1 MILKLGL
8 DIGVASVGWGI
19 IDENYNIIDSG
30 VRIFPENTAKKNED
44 RRSMRSSRRRIRRKS
59 FRLFRM
65 KQMLKKVLTITSAE
79 KCENIYEM
87 RCRGLQE
94 RLTHSELYA
103 AVLHLTKR
111 RGTHYLTAEDFEAQG
126 GEGISTEESLRQKAE
141 HLKAKYV
148 CEIQLQKYEESK
160 KSGLRGVR
168 GQANRFQNTDY
179 RKELEALLDK
189 QRLYYPQLE
198 SYKEQI
204 LKIYSAKREYY
215 EGPGGE
221 NSPTPY
227 GSYRRDKEGKLIKVN
242 LIELMRGKCTY
253 FPDESR
259 MAQNAYTACLFNLLN
274 DLNNMEAAGESII
287 LQQKRD
293 LVEQYV
299 DQGKNVS
306 LRAISKITDVK
317 AELLRGYRVDK
328 NDKPVFT
335 EFTGYKDMLNALE
348 KAGIDDA
355 FLRGNRCLVDEIAE
369 ILTGEKDVEKR
380 ATRMIAAGLPDAA
393 AHELKK
399 LAKFTQYHSLS
410 KKAIELILGDLWE
423 TDQNQMQL
431 FSKAGLQKTKK
442 SNTTGPN
449 ILFDGSDWIVSPITK
464 RAVGEA
470 VKIINAARASVRKKY
485 GCEFVEIV
493 IEMAREKNSVEQVEF
508 INKIQ
513 KQNEAV
519 KRQID
524 ELGIDLKKIN
534 GKQLELLKL
543 LIEQDFK
550 CAYSLESIRPSQAL
564 LTGMLEVD
572 HIVPR
577 SLSFD
582 DSLANK
588 VAVLCSENQNK
599 GQLTPFQYLKSGRGK
614 VSYEEYKAWVLRTES
629 YKKSKKKREN
639 LLYEGDPQRDLTGF
653 INRNLVDTRYA
664 CKEVLRLLQDY
675 FRENQLRTKV
685 SVIRGSFTYA
695 FRKKASLAKDR
706 NETYAHHAQDALIVA
721 GLTNTDLM
729 RNIDSVL
736 HPLNMEGEQASWFQ
750 ENGRWINRET
760 GEIFSE
766 EDFENGQYIRFI
778 KSVDAV
784 RPKYSHKVDRK
795 PNRALYDQQIKST
808 REKEGKTYIIGK
820 YKNIY
825 GKGPGNSGEKLKKRI
840 LESPEDLL
848 MYHHDRNT
856 FDKLV
861 EIVEAY
867 SESKN
872 PFADYFLEHGPVRKY
887 SRAGNG
893 PAVGDIKYYEKTLVS
908 HRVNNKQAGK
918 NLSVYLS
925 IKSLRADIYWDQ
937 GMYKFIS
944 VPYDMVRFADGEY
957 RIAMEKYE
965 AAKQAKG
972 LGASAQ
978 FLFSL
983 HTGEMFEYEKDGEK
997 IEWVY
1002 NCVNNDRKNVLETRF
1017 IDKPSPGNTQG
1028 KRMITIIKKI
1038 SSLKKYH
1045 VDVLGNRHIVQQESF
1060 REIASV

>member
-1 MILKLGL
+1 MLLKLGL

-30 VRIFPENTAKKNED
+30 VRIFPENTAKQNEM

-65 KQMLKKVLTITSAE
+65 KQALKRAFKINPTE
-79 KCENIYEM
+79 KCENIYEI

-94 RLTHSELYA
+94 KLTPAELFA
-103 AVLHLTKR
+103 AILHLTKR

-126 GEGISTEESLRQKAE
+126 EDDISTEEELRQKAE
-141 HLKAKYV
+141 QLKAKYV
-148 CEIQLQKYEESK
+148 CEVQLKKYEESQ
-160 KSGLRGVR
+160 KSGLGGVR

-189 QRLYYPQLE
+189 QSLYYPELE
-198 SYKEQI
+198 ACKEHI
-204 LKIYSAKREYY
+204 LKIYSAMREYY
-215 EGPGGE
+215 EGPGGK

-227 GSYRRDKEGKLIKVN
+227 GSYRLDKEGNLIEVN

-274 DLNNMEAAGESII
+274 DLNNMEAAGESISF
-287 LQQKRD
+287 QQKKD
-293 LVEQYV
+293 LIEQFV

-306 LRAISKITDVK
+306 LRAISKITGVK

-335 EFTGYKDMLNALE
+335 EFAGYKDMLNALE

-355 FLRGNRCLVDEIAE
+355 FLRGNRCLIDEIAE

-380 ATRMIAAGLPDAA
+380 AARMVTAGIPEAAVQ
-393 AHELKK
+393 ELKK
-399 LAKFTQYHSLS
+399 LARFTQYHSLS
-410 KKAIELILGDLWE
+410 KKAIELILEDLWE

-431 FSKAGLQKTKK
+431 FSKAGLKKLKK
-442 SNTTGPN
+442 SNTKGPN

-470 VKIINAARASVRKKY
+470 VKIINAARAFARKKY
-485 GCEFVEIV
+485 GCEFAEIV
-493 IEMAREKNSVEQVEF
+493 IEMARDKNSKEQVEF
-508 INKIQ
+508 INRIQ

-519 KRQID
+519 KRQIV
-524 ELGIDLKKIN
+524 ERGIDLRKIN

-543 LIEQDFK
+543 LIEQDFR
-550 CAYSLESIRPSQAL
+550 CAYSQERINPLQAL
-564 LTGMLEVD
+564 VPGMLEID
-572 HIVPR
+572 HILPR

-582 DSLANK
+582 DSMANK
-588 VAVLCSENQNK
+588 VAVLRSENQKK

-614 VSYEEYKAWVLRTES
+614 VSYEEYKAWVLRNGS
-629 YKKSKKKREN
+629 YQKNKKKREN
-639 LLYEGDPQRDLTGF
+639 LLYEGEPQKDLMGF

-664 CKEVLRLLQDY
+664 CKEVLHLLQDY
-675 FRENQLRTKV
+675 FRDNQMGTKV
-685 SVIRGSFTYA
+685 SVIKGAFTYA
-695 FRKKASLAKDR
+695 FRKKANLAKDR
-706 NETYAHHAQDALIVA
+706 NETYAHHAQDALIIA
-721 GLTNTDLM
+721 GLSNTDLM
-729 RNIDSVL
+729 RNIDSIL
-736 HPLNMEGEQASWFQ
+736 HPVNMEDEKTAWFQ
-750 ENGRWINRET
+750 ENGKWINRET
-760 GEIFSE
+760 GEIYSE
-766 EDFENGQYIRFI
+766 EDFDNGRYIRFI

-795 PNRALYDQQIKST
+795 PNRELYNQQIKST
-808 REKEGKTYIIGK
+808 RDKEGKTYIIGK

-825 GKGPGNSGEKLKKRI
+825 GTGPGSCGDILKKRI
-840 LESPEDLL
+840 LKSPEDLL
-848 MYHHDRNT
+848 MYHHDRKT

-867 SESKN
+867 PESKN
-872 PFADYFLEHGPVRKY
+872 PFADYFSEHGPIRKC
-887 SRAGNG
+887 SRVGNG
-893 PAVGDIKYYEKTLVS
+893 PAVSDIKYYENELGN
-908 HRVNNKQAGK
+908 HRANNKQAGK

-937 GMYKFIS
+937 GRYKFVS

-957 RIAMEKYE
+957 RIVMEKYE
-965 AAKQAKG
+965 AARQDKK
-972 LGASAQ
+972 LGTSAQ

-1002 NCVNNDRKNVLETRF
+1002 NCVNNDSKNVLETRF

-1028 KRMITIIKKI
+1028 KRMITIGKKI
-1038 SSLKKYH
+1038 SSFKKYH
-1045 VDVLGNRHIVQQESF
+1045 IDVLGNRHLVQQEPF
-1060 REIASV
+1060 REIVSV

>member
-1 MILKLGL
+1 MLLKLGL

-19 IDENYNIIDSG
+19 IDEKYNIIDSG
-30 VRIFPENTAKKNED
+30 VRIFPENTAKQNEV

-65 KQMLKKVLTITSAE
+65 RQALKKALGINPVG
-79 KCENIYEM
+79 KCENIYEI

-94 RLTHSELYA
+94 KLTPAELFA
-103 AVLHLTKR
+103 AILHLTKR

-126 GEGISTEESLRQKAE
+126 GDDISTEEELRQKAE
-141 HLKAKYV
+141 QLKAKYV
-148 CEIQLQKYEESK
+148 CEVQLQKYEESQ
-160 KSGLRGVR
+160 KSGLGGVR

-189 QRLYYPQLE
+189 QSLFYPELE
-198 SYKEQI
+198 AYKEQI

-227 GSYRRDKEGKLIKVN
+227 GSYRLDKEGKLIKVN

-259 MAQNAYTACLFNLLN
+259 MAKNAYTACLFNLLN
-274 DLNNMEAAGESII
+274 DDLNNMEAAGESISF
-287 LQQKRD
+287 QQKKD
-293 LVEQYV
+293 LIEQYV

-306 LRAISKITDVK
+306 LRAISKITGVK

-348 KAGIDDA
+348 RAGIDDE
-355 FLRGNRCLVDEIAE
+355 FLRGNRRLIDEIAE

-380 ATRMIAAGLPDAA
+380 AVRMVAAGIPEAA
-393 AHELKK
+393 AQELKK

-410 KKAIELILGDLWE
+410 KKAIELILADLWE

-431 FSKAGLQKTKK
+431 FSKAGLKKLDK
-442 SNTTGPN
+442 SNTKGPN

-470 VKIINAARASVRKKY
+470 VKIVNAARAFVRKTY
-485 GCEFVEIV
+485 GCEFAEIV
-493 IEMAREKNSVEQVEF
+493 IEMAREKNSDEQVEF

-519 KRQID
+519 KRRIV
-524 ELGIDLKKIN
+524 ELGIDLRKIN

-543 LIEQDFK
+543 LIEQDFW
-550 CAYSLESIRPSQAL
+550 CAYSLERINPLQAL
-564 LTGMLEVD
+564 VPGMLEID
-572 HIVPR
+572 HILPR

-582 DSLANK
+582 DSMANK
-588 VAVLCSENQNK
+588 VAVLRSENQKK
-599 GQLTPFQYLKSGRGK
+599 GQATPFQYLKSGRGK
-614 VSYEEYKAWVLRTES
+614 VSYEEYKAWVLRNGS
-629 YKKSKKKREN
+629 YHKKKREN
-639 LLYEGDPQRDLTGF
+639 LLYEGDPQQDLRGF

-664 CKEVLRLLQDY
+664 CKEVLHLLQEY
-675 FRENQLRTKV
+675 FRENQLVTKV
-685 SVIRGSFTYA
+685 SVIKGAFTYA

-706 NETYAHHAQDALIVA
+706 NETYAHHAQDALIIA
-721 GLTNTDLM
+721 GLSNTDLM

-736 HPLNMEGEQASWFQ
+736 HPMNLEDEQAAWFQ
-750 ENGRWINRET
+750 ENGKWINRET
-760 GEIFSE
+760 GEIYSE
-766 EDFENGQYIRFI
+766 EDFENGRYIRFI

-795 PNRALYDQQIKST
+795 PNRELYNQQIKST
-808 REKEGKTYIIGK
+808 RDKEGKTYIIGK

-840 LESPEDLL
+840 QESPEDLL
-848 MYHHDRNT
+848 MYHHDPKT
-856 FDKLV
+856 FEKLV
-861 EIVEAY
+861 EIVEVY
-867 SESKN
+867 PESKN
-872 PFADYFLEHGPVRKY
+872 PFADYFSEHGPIRKY
-887 SRAGNG
+887 SRNGNG
-893 PAVGDIKYYEKTLVS
+893 PAVGDIKYYEKALGS
-908 HRVNNKQAGK
+908 HRANNKQAGK

-937 GMYKFIS
+937 GLYKFVS

-957 RIAMEKYE
+957 RIVMEKYE
-965 AAKQAKG
+965 AARQDKQ

-1002 NCVNNDRKNVLETRF
+1002 NCVNNDSKNVLETRF

-1028 KRMITIIKKI
+1028 KRMIAMSKKI

-1045 VDVLGNRHIVQQESF
+1045 VDVLGNRHIVQQEAF
-1060 REIASV
+1060 REIVSV